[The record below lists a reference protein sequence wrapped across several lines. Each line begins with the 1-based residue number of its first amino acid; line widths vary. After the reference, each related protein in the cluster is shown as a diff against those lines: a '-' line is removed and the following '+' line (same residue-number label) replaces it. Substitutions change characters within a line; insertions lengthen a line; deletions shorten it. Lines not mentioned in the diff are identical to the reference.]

1 MANAPLSVLVIGTG
15 KRVLST
21 ALPAFAAHA
30 DKFQIARLYARRAKT
45 ITAAGSDYEVGAF
58 ENFSATDLEGIDL
71 VYLAVTKD
79 AVPQVL
85 AKLTSL
91 NVANADV
98 LIDTPVVRFK
108 HFRHC
113 ARLNAFRNAWVAED
127 IAFLPWLDTLKA
139 AFAAGDLGSLRTV
152 ILNQSAYA
160 YHGVSLAKSVSGC
173 NTIKIGRRKA
183 NTAHAGTRFMSLSSG
198 VQIHIIEPRNYE
210 AGSMIFAGSKGV
222 VADYAFR
229 EDTHVLEPLVENGQI
244 TAFRCGEHSTKLT
257 PAESALTAGDPEGAT
272 VTHRMNA
279 CKRVGFARLIESIA
293 AGGQSGGGYPVQE
306 AMDDMVVDYHLEKFR
321 TYRANPFTSARSPLA
336 RMLLSLLSRAGG

>member
-30 DKFQIARLYARRAKT
+30 DKFKIARLYARRAKT
-45 ITAAGSDYEVGAF
+45 VSAAGRDHEVGAF
-58 ENFSATDLEGIDL
+58 ENFSAADLEGIDL
-71 VYLAVTKD
+71 IYLAVTKD

-91 NVANADV
+91 KVSAIDV

-108 HFRHC
+108 HFRHS
-113 ARLNAFRNAWVAED
+113 ARLDTFRNAWVAED
-127 IAFLPWLDTLKA
+127 IAFLPWLETLSA
-139 AFAAGDLGSLRTV
+139 AFAAGNLGSLRTV

-160 YHGVSLAKSVSGC
+160 YHGVSLAKSVSAC
-173 NTIKIGRRKA
+173 TTIKLGRRKA
-183 NTAHAGTRFMSLSSG
+183 NTAHAGTRYMALTSG

-222 VADYAFR
+222 VADYPFR
-229 EDTHVLEPLVENGQI
+229 EDTHVLKPSIQDGQI
-244 TAFRCGEHSTKLT
+244 IGFRCGEHSTALS
-257 PAESALTAGDPEGAT
+257 PAESALTSGDPEGAT
-272 VTHRMNA
+272 VTARMNA
-279 CKRVGFARLIESIA
+279 CKRVGFARLLESIA
-293 AGGQSGGGYPVQE
+293 AGTGGYPVQE

-321 TYRANPFTSARSPLA
+321 AYRANPFSSARSPLA